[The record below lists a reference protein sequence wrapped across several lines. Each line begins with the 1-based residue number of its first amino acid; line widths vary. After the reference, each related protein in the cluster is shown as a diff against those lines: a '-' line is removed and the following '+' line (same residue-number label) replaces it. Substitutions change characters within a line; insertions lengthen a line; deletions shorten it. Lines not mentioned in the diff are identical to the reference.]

1 VSQKGP
7 DLDHRGDSMTDPIP
21 DQLRRRSFLAYCGSL
36 GLGSTL
42 FPGALWAQTEE
53 AQEAITA
60 EMIQNAARLA
70 GLNFSE
76 ADVAEMVEGVNANVA
91 LYGEARALEI
101 DQNVAPPLYF
111 NPAVPGQTFP
121 TERRPFRLGA
131 RPDLRRPADLEEVAF
146 WPLTHLAWLIESRQV
161 SAVELTRMYLARLRR
176 YDPLLECVITLTEA
190 LALEQAGRADREL
203 AEGRYR
209 GTLHGIPWGAKDLLA
224 KRGYPT
230 TWGSEAY
237 REQVIDMDATV
248 VQRLEEAGAVLV
260 AKLSTGEIAR
270 GDQWF
275 GGKQTKNPWKTDEG
289 SGGSSA
295 GPGAATSAG
304 LLGFSI
310 GSETTGS
317 ILGPSRTCGVTG
329 LRPTFGRVSRHGVM
343 PVSWSLDKVGPICR
357 SVEDCAVV
365 FEAIRGPDGQDLAVT
380 DHPFNWDGN
389 RSLEGIRVGYLQ
401 EAFEAE
407 RRGDDGAA
415 VRANDLAALDVL
427 RGMGVDLRPVR
438 LPESAGMN
446 ALQMLL
452 VDEATAFDE
461 LVLTGRV
468 DLLIQERNQ
477 PEDMLMRVARLIP
490 AVEYLQMNRQRMLM
504 MQETAEALQDV
515 DVYLAPHGGG
525 PTTGA
530 NNLTGHPG
538 ITVPNGFAPDGTPT
552 GVIFVGQLYAEAE
565 MMTVARAYQDATDW
579 NTRRPGMQRP

>member
-1 VSQKGP
+1 
-7 DLDHRGDSMTDPIP
+7 MTDPTP
-21 DQLRRRSFLAYCGSL
+21 DRLRRRSFLAYCGSL

-42 FPGALWAQTEE
+42 FPGALWAQSGE

-60 EMIQNAARLA
+60 EMIDHAARMA
-70 GLNFSE
+70 GLDFSE
-76 ADVAEMVEGVNANVA
+76 ADVEEMVEGVNANLA

-101 DQNVAPPLYF
+101 DQSVPPPLYF
-111 NPAVPGQTFP
+111 NPAVPGQTFS

-131 RPDLRRPADLEEVAF
+131 RPDLRRPSDLEEVAF

-161 SAVELTRMYLARLRR
+161 SSVELTRMYLARLLRF
-176 YDPLLECVITLTEA
+176 DPLLECVITLTA
-190 LALEQAGRADREL
+190 DLALEQAERADQEL

-237 REQVIDMDATV
+237 RDQTIDMDATV

-270 GDQWF
+270 GDRWF

-295 GPGAATSAG
+295 GPGAATAAG
-304 LLGFSI
+304 LVGFSI

-317 ILGPSRTCGVTG
+317 IVGPSHTCGVSG

-365 FEAIRGPDGQDLAVT
+365 LEAIRGPDGQDLAVT
-380 DHPFNWDGN
+380 DHPFNWDGT

-401 EAFEAE
+401 AAFEGE
-407 RRGDDGAA
+407 RRGEDGGVA
-415 VRANDLAALDVL
+415 RANDLATLDVL
-427 RGMGVDLRPVR
+427 RGMGVDLRPVG
-438 LPESAGMN
+438 LPESAGMD

-452 VDEATAFDE
+452 VDEAAAFDE

-468 DLLIQERNQ
+468 DLLIQDRDE
-477 PEDMLMRVARLIP
+477 PEDMLMRVARMIP

-504 MQETAEALQDV
+504 MQDTAQALEGV
-515 DVYLAPHGGG
+515 DVYLSPHAG
-525 PTTGA
+525 PTTNA

-538 ITVPNGFAPDGTPT
+538 ITVPNGFSSDGTPT
-552 GVIFVGQLYAEAE
+552 GILFVGQLYAEAE
-565 MMTVARAYQDATDW
+565 VMAVAKAYQDATDW
-579 NTRRPGMQRP
+579 HERRPAM